1 MTIELMFITND
12 PDIAIEAQKS
22 GVDKIFIDLEQI
34 GKMERQ
40 GHLDTVKSFH
50 TLEDISTI
58 REVVDTSELMVRVNP
73 LHEKSEYEIEEVI
86 NRGADTVMLPMFKS
100 ATEIETFV
108 GYVDGKAK
116 VSLLLE
122 TSEAL
127 VRIDEILDVEG
138 IDEIHIG
145 LNDLHLSLGVD
156 FMFELLSGGIVEYL
170 CSKIGDKGI
179 KYGFGGIARIGQGQ
193 LPAENIL
200 AEHYR
205 LGSQM
210 VILSRD
216 FHKRSKNIQELNNNI
231 SLSHEIR
238 KLREQEEEIENW
250 KLENF
255 KDNQK
260 EISQIIKKI
269 KL

>member
-12 PDIAIEAQKS
+12 PEIAIEVQKA
-22 GVDKIFIDLEQI
+22 GVDKIFVDLEQM

-50 TLEDISTI
+50 TLEDISII

-73 LHEKSEYEIEEVI
+73 LHNKSEHEIKEVI
-86 NRGADTVMLPMFKS
+86 KRGADTIMLPMFKTAREVKS
-100 ATEIETFV
+100 FV
-108 GYVDGKAK
+108 EYVDDNAK

-127 VRIDEILDVEG
+127 VRIDEILEVEG

-145 LNDLHLSLGVD
+145 LNDLHLSLGVG

-170 CSKIGDKGI
+170 CTKIRKKDI

-205 LGSQM
+205 LGSKM
-210 VILSRD
+210 VILSRH
-216 FHKRSKNIQELNNNI
+216 FHKRSKNIEELNNNI
-231 SLSHEIR
+231 SLSDEIL
-238 KLREQEEEIENW
+238 KLREQEIVIKTWEKNDFQ
-250 KLENF
+250 K
-255 KDNQK
+255 NQSDIK
-260 EISQIIKKI
+260 EIIRKI
-269 KL
+269 M